1 MTQSNIDLDA
11 LHTMWLDSG
20 DDGDG
25 DDGTRWRN
33 VIIRQQR

>member
-20 DDGDG
+20 DDGD
-25 DDGTRWRN
+25 DGTRWRN
-33 VIIRQQR
+33 VIIQQQR